1 MKAVL
6 AETITGY
13 DAEKNIID
21 GWGPGRLYGE
31 DEEILAGTEME
42 IIGHTMLFIPKT
54 QREPEHYE
62 PVVIVAYNNRHWWID
77 GNKVKRIAYLGFHNI
92 VICPQIFQWSNPHQY
107 VPTFRIH
114 CDI

>member
-1 MKAVL
+1 MLDLINLQTISNYSTMKAVL
-6 AETITGY
+6 IETITGF
-13 DAEKNIID
+13 DAEKNIIY

-54 QREPEHYE
+54 QWKPEHYE

-77 GNKVKRIAYLGFHNI
+77 GNKVKRIAYLTSSLLKI
-92 VICPQIFQWSNPHQY
+92 I
-107 VPTFRIH
+107 
-114 CDI
+114 D

>member
-6 AETITGY
+6 VETITGY

-21 GWGPGRLYGE
+21 GWGPGRLCGE

-54 QREPEHYE
+54 QWKPEHYE

-77 GNKVKRIAYLGFHNI
+77 GNKVKRIAYLT
-92 VICPQIFQWSNPHQY
+92 SNLL
-107 VPTFRIH
+107 RII
-114 CDI
+114 D